1 MYGVVMVFKV
11 WHWEVWEHRETLRWP
26 KTPSLTPLY
35 DQEYFHMFIELDHD
49 HKLLTVTTEQ
59 FILNREYMEI
69 EFSLTVDKVCFM
81 DNKKKHYVYIGS
93 LKDSQDLW
101 HKCQALWHQ
110 SRKCHCSPLSQTS
123 GHTGN
128 QEQTDGHLLSTK
140 SSSVW
145 WKTVPPS
152 IRLPL
157 PLGLPTCFLLAR
169 WVPRPAELNSY
180 GCCALDSG
188 HVVCLITVITWNG

>member
-1 MYGVVMVFKV
+1 MLWFLKFDTGKCGSTVKLL
-11 WHWEVWEHRETLRWP
+11 EGP

-49 HKLLTVTTEQ
+49 HELLTVTTEQ

-69 EFSLTVDKVCFM
+69 EFSLTVDNKVCFM
-81 DNKKKHYVYIGS
+81 DNKKKHYVYTGS

-123 GHTGN
+123 GNTGN
-128 QEQTDGHLLSTK
+128 QEQTDGHSLSTK

-152 IRLPL
+152 IHVSPYHWDVRHVFYLPGECQDL
-157 PLGLPTCFLLAR
+157 P
-169 WVPRPAELNSY
+169 N
-180 GCCALDSG
+180 
-188 HVVCLITVITWNG
+188 